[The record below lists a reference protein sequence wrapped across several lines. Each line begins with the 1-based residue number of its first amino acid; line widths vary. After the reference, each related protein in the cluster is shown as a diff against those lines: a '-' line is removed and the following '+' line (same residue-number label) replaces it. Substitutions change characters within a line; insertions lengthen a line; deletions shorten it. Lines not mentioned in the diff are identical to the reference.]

1 MKRIIICAATKF
13 PRGSAASNYL
23 QYFSMALMEG
33 GYEVTLLAD
42 YNKNENQY
50 YNNFINKFPN
60 KFSLININTPRE
72 TLVNKISYHLLYGIK
87 YVKQLK
93 KIIRKDDCIIIY
105 SDIMYFISPIIKFA
119 HKNNLKVGNI
129 IVEWYERKYLKNPI
143 RYYLYK
149 KSFKLREQADILFP
163 ISTYIERHFKE
174 KGCNTS
180 VLPILS
186 DPYEYERFPK
196 PSYDK
201 INIVYP
207 GNGLIKDSFLNMINA
222 IEQLNNEQLAKLNF
236 HIKGVQKQAI
246 IDAIGVKRFERISP
260 YLTFYGWMNYNELVN
275 LYRKSH
281 YLLLAREICHLTKA
295 NFPSK
300 VPEVM
305 CHGVVPIASEVGDYT
320 KYYLKDGENSIIIK
334 GNSAKAI
341 KDAIIRC
348 INISCNEYN
357 VMSNNAYN
365 LVCSKLSYKVWGD
378 KLKNIL
384 NQI

>member
-1 MKRIIICAATKF
+1 MKRIIICAAIKF

-23 QYFSMALMEG
+23 QYFSMALIES
-33 GYEVTLLAD
+33 GYEVILLAE
-42 YNKNENQY
+42 YNENENQY
-50 YNNFINKFPN
+50 YNSFINKFQG
-60 KFSLININTPRE
+60 KFSLININTPRK
-72 TLVNKISYHLLYGIK
+72 TLANKISYHLIYGIK
-87 YVKQLK
+87 YVKVLK
-93 KIIRKDDCIIIY
+93 KVIRKDDSIIIY
-105 SDIMYFISPIIKFA
+105 SDIMNFISPIIKFA

-143 RYYLYK
+143 RYFLYK
-149 KSFKLREQADILFP
+149 KSFKLREQADIIFP
-163 ISTYIERHFKE
+163 ISTFIERHFKE
-174 KGCNTS
+174 KGCNTF

-222 IEQLNNEQLAKLNF
+222 IEHLNSEQLAKLNF
-236 HIKGVQKQAI
+236 HIKGVKKQDI
-246 IDAIGVKRFERISP
+246 INKIGLKRFERISP
-260 YLTFYGWMNYNELVN
+260 SLIFYGWMNYDELVE

-320 KYYLKDGENSIIIK
+320 QFYLRDGENAIIMK
-334 GNSAKAI
+334 GNSTEVI

-348 INISCNEYN
+348 LNIPYDKYN
-357 VMSNNAYN
+357 TMSNNAYN
-365 LVCSKLSYKVWGD
+365 LVCNKLSYKVWGN
-378 KLKNIL
+378 KLKNVL
-384 NQI
+384 NHI